1 MAKHPQGHV
10 FYRQMA
16 HTYPVIER
24 GQGVYLYDTNG
35 RRYLDA
41 SGGPLVVNIGHGVK
55 SVAEAMAGQAARVAY
70 VHGNRFTTAPLE
82 TYSGRLAPRLPLPDP
97 RLYFLSSGSE
107 AVETAL
113 KFARQVQVARGE
125 SGRHLVISRWGS
137 YHGATLGA
145 LAVSGKPAIR
155 TLYAPMF
162 RDVPHIDPPYC
173 YRCPVEATYPSCDLA
188 CARQLETEI
197 LQQGPEK
204 VAAFIAEPVGGAT
217 LGSIVPPAGYWPLI
231 REICDRYRILLI
243 ADEVLTGLGRTGAWF
258 AMSHLRV
265 QPDVMALAKGV
276 AGGYYPLSITAV
288 RGADVETIRQ
298 AQGDF
303 NHGGTFSHHAVG
315 AATALAVMD
324 YLETHDLIAR
334 AAAMGAHVGQKLH
347 ESLGDL
353 SCVGNVRG
361 IGMMWAVEFVAD
373 RETQAPYPVNADF
386 AGRVCA
392 RCMEMGVLLYPIGGC
407 ADGVRGDHLMI
418 APPYTVTE
426 DQVGVIVETLR
437 QAIQSLQQTL
447 L

>member
-1 MAKHPQGHV
+1 M
-10 FYRQMA
+10 
-16 HTYPVIER
+16 
-24 GQGVYLYDTNG
+24 
-35 RRYLDA
+35 
-41 SGGPLVVNIGHGVK
+41 
-55 SVAEAMAGQAARVAY
+55 
-70 VHGNRFTTAPLE
+70 
-82 TYSGRLAPRLPLPDP
+82 
-97 RLYFLSSGSE
+97 
-107 AVETAL
+107 ETAL

-155 TLYAPMF
+155 TLYALMF

-173 YRCPVEATYPSCDLA
+173 YRCPVEATHPSCDLA

-197 LQQGPEK
+197 LQQGPES

-231 REICDRYRILLI
+231 REICDRYRVLLI

-258 AMSHLRV
+258 AMSHLGV

-334 AAAMGAHVGQKLH
+334 AAAMGAHLGQKLH

-361 IGMMWAVEFVAD
+361 IGMMWAAEFVAD
-373 RETQAPYPVNADF
+373 RETKAPYPVSEDF

-392 RCMEMGVLLYPIGGC
+392 RCMEMGVLLYPGRGC

-437 QAIQSLQQTL
+437 QAIQSLQQTPL
-447 L
+447 